1 MFWLPLY
8 AYHETVTAL
17 RTYNVRERD
26 DISDRLIQISV
37 IMIDLQR
44 EAYKPSV
51 RLQIAQ
57 LKREVAALKLKR

>member
-1 MFWLPLY
+1 MFWFPIY
-8 AYHETVTAL
+8 TYHEARQP
-17 RTYNVRERD
+17 RTYAAREREAV
-26 DISDRLIQISV
+26 SARLTQISV